1 MCAWMLING
10 IEMLFKSIYKLDLI
24 DKFTK
29 IINVSYIKSS
39 DLLCE
44 SPQWK
49 RTKNNHYD
57 YYYKNIKKGV
67 LYG

>member
-1 MCAWMLING
+1 MLING
-10 IEMLFKSIYKLDLI
+10 IEMLFNRISKLDLI

-29 IINVSYIKSS
+29 IINASYIKSS
-39 DLLCE
+39 DLFYK
-44 SPQWK
+44 SPQWN

-57 YYYKNIKKGV
+57 CYYKNIKKGA